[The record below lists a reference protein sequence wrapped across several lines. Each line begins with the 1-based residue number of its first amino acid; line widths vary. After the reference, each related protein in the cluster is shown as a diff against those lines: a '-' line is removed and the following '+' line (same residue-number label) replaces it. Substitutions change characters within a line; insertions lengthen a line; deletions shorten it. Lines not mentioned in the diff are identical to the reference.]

1 MFVKDYIGYYINNN
15 KKDNMTKTQYP
26 TKYQITKLEQRVDEE
41 LDPIID
47 MAELEL
53 KAVLTD
59 ETENAM
65 TYLSKKIKADKVIN
79 NLQKAIETLE
89 VAQRQAVTFFGKIK
103 DSNLKE
109 KLNYK
114 FRNKDQD
121 NYYRS
126 DNYGRGITPEDCRDQ
141 LREFAEFIAQQ
152 KVENKPE
159 GKKLKELKLY
169 KKASKHKIWECGVPD
184 QLQAQLTEILAGVNI
199 IWDKSKQLRLQNKQ
213 YN

>member
-1 MFVKDYIGYYINNN
+1 MS
-15 KKDNMTKTQYP
+15 KTQYP

-41 LDPIID
+41 LNPIID

-53 KAVLTD
+53 KAVLTE
-59 ETENAM
+59 ETELAM

-89 VAQRQAVTFFGKIK
+89 IAQRQAVTFFGKIK
-103 DSNLKE
+103 DSNLRQ
-109 KLNYK
+109 KLSYK
-114 FRNKDQD
+114 FKDKKDRD

>member
-1 MFVKDYIGYYINNN
+1 
-15 KKDNMTKTQYP
+15 MTKTQYP

-89 VAQRQAVTFFGKIK
+89 AAQRQAVTFFGKIK
-103 DSNLKE
+103 DSNLRE
-109 KLNYK
+109 KLSYK
-114 FRNKDQD
+114 FKDKKD
-121 NYYRS
+121 RENYYRS

>member
-1 MFVKDYIGYYINNN
+1 
-15 KKDNMTKTQYP
+15 MTKTQYP

-103 DSNLKE
+103 DSNLRQ
-109 KLNYK
+109 KLSYK
-114 FRNKDQD
+114 FKDKKDRD

-169 KKASKHKIWECGVPD
+169 KKASKHKIWECGVPE
-184 QLQAQLTEILAGVNI
+184 QLQAQLSEIMAGVNI

>member
-1 MFVKDYIGYYINNN
+1 
-15 KKDNMTKTQYP
+15 MTKTQYP

-89 VAQRQAVTFFGKIK
+89 IAQRQAVTFFGKIK
-103 DSNLKE
+103 DSNLRDT
-109 KLNYK
+109 LSYK
-114 FRNKDQD
+114 FKDKKDRD

-141 LREFAEFIAQQ
+141 LRKFAEFIAQQ

>member
-1 MFVKDYIGYYINNN
+1 MSKA
-15 KKDNMTKTQYP
+15 TYP

-41 LDPIID
+41 IDPIIK

-53 KAVLTD
+53 KSVLT
-59 ETENAM
+59 EQTEIAM
-65 TYLSKKIKADKVIN
+65 TYLAKKIKADKVID
-79 NLQKAIETLE
+79 NLQKAVEQLE

-103 DSNLKE
+103 DNGLRQ

-114 FRNKDQD
+114 FKDKSKD

-126 DNYGRGITPEDCRDQ
+126 SYDKGIMPEDCRDQ

-152 KVENKPE
+152 KVENMKE

-169 KKASKHKIWECGVPD
+169 KKASKHKIWECGVPE
-184 QLQAQLTEILAGVNI
+184 QLQGQLEQILSGINI
-199 IWDKSKQLRLQNKQ
+199 IWDKSKQLKLQNK
-213 YN
+213 NLN

>member
-1 MFVKDYIGYYINNN
+1 
-15 KKDNMTKTQYP
+15 MTKTQYP
-26 TKYQITKLEQRVDEE
+26 TKYQITRLEQRVDEE
-41 LDPIID
+41 LDPIISL
-47 MAELEL
+47 AELEL

-59 ETENAM
+59 ETELAM
-65 TYLSKKIKADKVIN
+65 TYLAKKIKADKVIN

-89 VAQRQAVTFFGKIK
+89 IAQRQAVTFFGKIK
-103 DSNLKE
+103 DAKLRE
-109 KLNYK
+109 KLSYK
-114 FRNKDQD
+114 FKDKKDRD

-141 LREFAEFIAQQ
+141 LREFAQSIAQQ

-169 KKASKHKIWECGVPD
+169 KKASKHKIWECGVPE
-184 QLQAQLTEILAGVNI
+184 QLQSQLEQILSGINI
-199 IWDKSKQLRLQNKQ
+199 IWDKSKQLRLENKK

>member
-1 MFVKDYIGYYINNN
+1 
-15 KKDNMTKTQYP
+15 MTKTQYP

-41 LDPIID
+41 LNPIID

-53 KAVLTD
+53 KAVLTE
-59 ETENAM
+59 ETELAM

-89 VAQRQAVTFFGKIK
+89 IAQRQAVTFFGKIK
-103 DSNLKE
+103 DSNLRQ
-109 KLNYK
+109 KLSYK
-114 FRNKDQD
+114 FKDKKDRD

>member
-1 MFVKDYIGYYINNN
+1 MSKA
-15 KKDNMTKTQYP
+15 TYP

-41 LDPIID
+41 IDPIIK

-53 KAVLTD
+53 KSVLT
-59 ETENAM
+59 EQTEIAM
-65 TYLSKKIKADKVIN
+65 TYLAKKIKADKVID
-79 NLQKAIETLE
+79 NLQKAVEQLE

-103 DSNLKE
+103 DNSLRE

-114 FRNKDQD
+114 FKDKDKD

-126 DNYGRGITPEDCRDQ
+126 SYDKGIMPEDCRDQ

-152 KVENKPE
+152 KVENMKE

-169 KKASKHKIWECGVPD
+169 KKASKHKIWECGVPE
-184 QLQAQLTEILAGVNI
+184 QLQSQLEQILSGINI
-199 IWDKSKQLRLQNKQ
+199 IWDKSKQLRLENKR

>member
-1 MFVKDYIGYYINNN
+1 
-15 KKDNMTKTQYP
+15 MTKTQYP

-41 LDPIID
+41 LNPIID

-89 VAQRQAVTFFGKIK
+89 IAQRQAVTFFGKIK
-103 DSNLKE
+103 DSNLRDT
-109 KLNYK
+109 LSYK
-114 FRNKDQD
+114 FKDKKDRD

-141 LREFAEFIAQQ
+141 LRKFAEFIAQQ

>member
-1 MFVKDYIGYYINNN
+1 MSKA
-15 KKDNMTKTQYP
+15 TYP

-41 LDPIID
+41 LNPIIN

-59 ETENAM
+59 ETELAM

-89 VAQRQAVTFFGKIK
+89 IAQRQAVTFFGKIK
-103 DSNLKE
+103 DSNLRQ
-109 KLNYK
+109 KLSYK
-114 FRNKDQD
+114 FKDKNDRD

-184 QLQAQLTEILAGVNI
+184 QLQSQLTEILAGVNI
-199 IWDKSKQLRLQNKQ
+199 IWDKSKQLKLQNKQ

>member
-1 MFVKDYIGYYINNN
+1 
-15 KKDNMTKTQYP
+15 MTKTQYP

-41 LDPIID
+41 LDPIISL
-47 MAELEL
+47 AELEL

-59 ETENAM
+59 ETELAM
-65 TYLSKKIKADKVIN
+65 TYLAKKIKADKVIN

-89 VAQRQAVTFFGKIK
+89 IAQRQAVTFFGKIK
-103 DSNLKE
+103 DAKLRE
-109 KLNYK
+109 KLSYK
-114 FRNKDQD
+114 FKDKKDRD

-141 LREFAEFIAQQ
+141 LREFAETIAQQ

-169 KKASKHKIWECGVPD
+169 KKASKHKIWECGVPE
-184 QLQAQLTEILAGVNI
+184 QLQSQLEQILSGINI
-199 IWDKSKQLRLQNKQ
+199 IWDKSKQLRLENKK

>member
-1 MFVKDYIGYYINNN
+1 
-15 KKDNMTKTQYP
+15 MTKTQYP

-47 MAELEL
+47 MANLEL
-53 KAVLTD
+53 KAVLTE

-65 TYLSKKIKADKVIN
+65 AYLSKKIKADKVIN

-89 VAQRQAVTFFGKIK
+89 IAQRQAVTFFGKIK

-114 FRNKDQD
+114 FKDKKDRD

-169 KKASKHKIWECGVPD
+169 KKASKHKIWECGVPE
-184 QLQAQLTEILAGVNI
+184 QLQAQLSEIMAGVNI

>member
-1 MFVKDYIGYYINNN
+1 MS
-15 KKDNMTKTQYP
+15 KTQYP

-41 LDPIID
+41 LNPIID

-59 ETENAM
+59 ETELAM

-89 VAQRQAVTFFGKIK
+89 IAQRQAVTFFGKIK
-103 DSNLKE
+103 DSNLRDT
-109 KLNYK
+109 LSYK
-114 FRNKDQD
+114 FKDKKDRD

-141 LREFAEFIAQQ
+141 LRKFAEFIAQQ

-184 QLQAQLTEILAGVNI
+184 QLQAQLTEILAG
-199 IWDKSKQLRLQNKQ
+199 
-213 YN
+213 

>member
-1 MFVKDYIGYYINNN
+1 MSKA
-15 KKDNMTKTQYP
+15 TYP

-41 LDPIID
+41 IDPIIK

-53 KAVLTD
+53 KSVLT
-59 ETENAM
+59 EQTEIAM
-65 TYLSKKIKADKVIN
+65 TYLTKKIKADKVID
-79 NLQKAIETLE
+79 NLQKAVEQLE

-103 DSNLKE
+103 DNSLRQ

-114 FRNKDQD
+114 FKDKDKD

-126 DNYGRGITPEDCRDQ
+126 SYDKGIMPEDCRDQ

-152 KVENKPE
+152 KVENMKE

-169 KKASKHKIWECGVPD
+169 KKASKHKIWECGVPE
-184 QLQAQLTEILAGVNI
+184 QLQGQLEQILSGINI
-199 IWDKSKQLRLQNKQ
+199 IWDKSKQLKLQNK
-213 YN
+213 NLN

>member
-1 MFVKDYIGYYINNN
+1 MSKA
-15 KKDNMTKTQYP
+15 TYP

-41 LDPIID
+41 IDPIIK

-53 KAVLTD
+53 KSVLT
-59 ETENAM
+59 EQTEIAM
-65 TYLSKKIKADKVIN
+65 TYLAKKIKADKVID
-79 NLQKAIETLE
+79 NLQKAVEQLE

-103 DSNLKE
+103 DNSLRE

-114 FRNKDQD
+114 FKDKDKD

-126 DNYGRGITPEDCRDQ
+126 SYDKGIMPEDCRDQ

-152 KVENKPE
+152 KVENMKE

-169 KKASKHKIWECGVPD
+169 KKASKHKIWECGVPE
-184 QLQAQLTEILAGVNI
+184 QLQGQLEQILSGINI
-199 IWDKSKQLRLQNKQ
+199 IWDKSKQLKLQNK
-213 YN
+213 NLN

>member
-1 MFVKDYIGYYINNN
+1 
-15 KKDNMTKTQYP
+15 MTKTQYP

-53 KAVLTD
+53 KAVLTA

-103 DSNLKE
+103 DSNLRE
-109 KLNYK
+109 KLSYK
-114 FRNKDQD
+114 FKDKKD
-121 NYYRS
+121 RENYYRS

>member
-1 MFVKDYIGYYINNN
+1 
-15 KKDNMTKTQYP
+15 MTKTQYP

-89 VAQRQAVTFFGKIK
+89 IAQRQAVTFFGKIK
-103 DSNLKE
+103 DSNLRE
-109 KLNYK
+109 KLSYK
-114 FRNKDQD
+114 FKDKKD
-121 NYYRS
+121 RENYYRS

-141 LREFAEFIAQQ
+141 LRKFAEFIAQQ